1 MENFS
6 VLFKPLALLEEKGS
20 LLMDLSKKYKKKEKR
35 RDTLF

>member
-6 VLFKPLALLEEKGS
+6 VLFEPLVFLEENGS

-35 RDTLF
+35 RDASF